1 MQGIIKPLSV
11 QNNQIQSNNNLVL
24 FKHEPLIKLEEIA
37 SVTHPLNDLL
47 GIDHIKTE
55 VEDPNDTIQQ
65 HLMDET

>member
-11 QNNQIQSNNNLVL
+11 QNNQIQSHNNPVL

-47 GIDHIKTE
+47 NIEQIKTE
-55 VEDPNDTIQQ
+55 VEDPDETIQQ
-65 HLMDET
+65 LLMDET